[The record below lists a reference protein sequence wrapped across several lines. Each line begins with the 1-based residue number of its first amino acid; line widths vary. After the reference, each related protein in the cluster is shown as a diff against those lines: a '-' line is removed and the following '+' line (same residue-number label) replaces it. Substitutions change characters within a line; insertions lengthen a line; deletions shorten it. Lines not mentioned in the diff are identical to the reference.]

1 MNTNPLTIGRED
13 HEKTRLFLQ
22 QLDAAIQHLDSKNA
36 VHDSVETIVR
46 ALRRVRT
53 KLARPLRLAIAGELN
68 AGKTTF
74 SNVLIGNTTL
84 PTRAISNTRIPTLI
98 RYSEK
103 PTLMASFPDGSTRA
117 IRLDDLDD
125 LSAMVRI
132 DVGLPNKLLKS
143 VEVLDCPGLSDP
155 QILPNEFNI
164 ALYHVDAAVW
174 CTSGTGPWRK
184 SEEDCWL
191 AFPDRIRNR
200 SLLIV
205 TRKDK
210 QDEDAQHKILLRLHH
225 EVKGLFNDIVFLSS
239 TDALH
244 SYELEMD
251 PLAVWRYSGG
261 QELDLKL
268 STLIAKIQDHRY
280 ETAKIVTNRLTQKFL
295 QLLA

>member
-1 MNTNPLTIGRED
+1 MITNPLTIGRED

-22 QLDAAIQHLDSKNA
+22 QLDAAMLHLESKLS
-36 VHDSVETIVR
+36 VHESVETIVR
-46 ALRRVRT
+46 ALRRVRM

-103 PTLMASFPDGSTRA
+103 PEIMATFNDGSSRI
-117 IRLDDLDD
+117 IRQGDFDDSLEMMR
-125 LSAMVRI
+125 L
-132 DVGLPNKLLKS
+132 DVGLPNKLLRS

-155 QILPNEFNI
+155 HILPNNFSI
-164 ALYHVDAAVW
+164 AQYHVDAAVW

-184 SEEDCWL
+184 SEEDSWL
-191 AFPDRIRNR
+191 AFPERIRNR

-210 QDEDAQHKILLRLHH
+210 LDEDSQHKILLRLRH
-225 EVKGLFNDIVFLSS
+225 EVKGLFNEIVFMSS

-244 SYELEMD
+244 SYEIEMD

-268 STLIAKIQDHRY
+268 STLIARIQDHRY
-280 ETAKIVTNRLTQKFL
+280 ETAKIVTDRLTNKFL
-295 QLLA
+295 KLLS